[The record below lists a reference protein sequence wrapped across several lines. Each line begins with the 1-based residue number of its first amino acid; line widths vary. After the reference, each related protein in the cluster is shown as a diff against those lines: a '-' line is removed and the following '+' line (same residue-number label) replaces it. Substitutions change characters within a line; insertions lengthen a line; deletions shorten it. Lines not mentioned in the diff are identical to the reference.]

1 MKDVWHDKF
10 RLFPIDQ
17 FWNVNNVTYGKVAGQ
32 VQFHTKTRLG
42 KWNKTFLPKN
52 KNENNNNTMV
62 EYSENDKSINF
73 THLGFKI
80 YLK

>member
-10 RLFPIDQ
+10 RLFSIDP

-32 VQFHTKTRLG
+32 VQFHTKIGLG

-52 KNENNNNTMV
+52 KNENNKTQWW
-62 EYSENDKSINF
+62 SI
-73 THLGFKI
+73 
-80 YLK
+80 LKMIKTLILPI